1 MRLGAP
7 LLASILLAACAAQ
20 PERGLDVPPDAAV
33 PARTAT
39 VLPPAEKPWHGGR
52 VVVVRA
58 YDELYKEDGEDRR
71 RRVEELWDYGRG
83 MAVRRWSTLDG
94 KVLREEDDPR
104 RVLRA
109 TEDELQEAFRR
120 VREHPDLVRS
130 ASIPGAEWFGG
141 FAYRKADDP
150 YCDAGSRCVHVMVTL
165 DHGLRRVIHAIVDL
179 QSDRVVHPLYDPE
192 LTRPVSDA
200 DPYPEPAS

>member
-1 MRLGAP
+1 MATLYLPGVISKEA
-7 LLASILLAACAAQ
+7 
-20 PERGLDVPPDAAV
+20 DA
-33 PARTAT
+33 
-39 VLPPAEKPWHGGR
+39 
-52 VVVVRA
+52 
-58 YDELYKEDGEDRR
+58 
-71 RRVEELWDYGRG
+71 
-83 MAVRRWSTLDG
+83 
-94 KVLREEDDPR
+94 KV
-104 RVLRA
+104 A
-109 TEDELQEAFRR
+109 NW
-120 VREHPDLVRS
+120 S